1 MQKKVLAIND
11 ISCVGRC
18 SLTVAL
24 PIISASGAECS
35 ILPTSI
41 LSNHTV
47 FPQYTFLDL
56 TNEMKN
62 ICEKWRSLNLKY
74 DYLYTGF
81 LGSIEQVDL
90 VGEIVR
96 EFKGNGQVLVD
107 PAMADN
113 GSMYK
118 IFDLA
123 FALKMKD
130 LCMKADIICPN
141 ITEAC
146 FLTGIPYQEGPYS
159 DDFIDGLIF
168 KLGELGIK
176 SLVLTGVTYDGINLG
191 AVSYDYQSKVK
202 NYYARKII
210 DDYFHGTGDC
220 FASALVAA
228 LVKGIDL
235 AKATKI
241 AVDFTVDSII
251 ATVKYDDIDKNYG
264 VCFEEALPKLV
275 GELNG

>member
-1 MQKKVLAIND
+1 M
-11 ISCVGRC
+11 
-18 SLTVAL
+18 
-24 PIISASGAECS
+24 
-35 ILPTSI
+35 
-41 LSNHTV
+41 
-47 FPQYTFLDL
+47 
-56 TNEMKN
+56 
-62 ICEKWRSLNLKY
+62 
-74 DYLYTGF
+74 
-81 LGSIEQVDL
+81 
-90 VGEIVR
+90 
-96 EFKGNGQVLVD
+96 
-107 PAMADN
+107 
-113 GSMYK
+113 
-118 IFDLA
+118 
-123 FALKMKD
+123 
-130 LCMKADIICPN
+130 
-141 ITEAC
+141 
-146 FLTGIPYQEGPYS
+146 
-159 DDFIDGLIF
+159 
-168 KLGELGIK
+168 
-176 SLVLTGVTYDGINLG
+176 LTGVTYDGINLG